1 MRFDHPGRERRRGA
15 LPAAVAGGN
24 VDMVMAAIVGAAGLP
39 STLAAVRAGKRVLL
53 ANKEALV
60 MAGRLLMD
68 EVRRA
73 GAELIPIDSEHNAI
87 FQCMPAG
94 YLPGDAARGV
104 TRRDSDRFRR
114 TVSPRRSATSIEH
127 VTPDEACAHPKWKMG
142 RKISVDSATLMNKG
156 LEVIEATLLFGLPE
170 SQVDVVVHPQSVV
183 HSLVEY
189 ADGSM
194 LAQLGAPDMRTPI
207 AQALAWPERFASG
220 VQSLDLVESDSS
232 DSSRRIMFAF
242 PSLELARAAA
252 RAGGTAP
259 AVLNAANEVAVQA
272 FLDRRL
278 NFTGIATV
286 IDKVLQRL
294 DSSPVKALGDVLDAD
309 AAARRLAI
317 ALIEL
322 GAGALRMKM
331 LLFIAAFLVAISILV
346 AVHEFGHYWVAK
358 KLGFKVLRFSIGF
371 GKPLLTRVGK
381 DADRTEYCLAAIPLG
396 GYVKLLDEREG
407 DVAPA
412 ELHRSFTR
420 RPISHRIAVLL
431 AGPAMNLLFA
441 SLLYAVLAMVG
452 TEIVKPV
459 VGQVRLDSP
468 AAVAG
473 LQRGDEIVRVGD
485 TQCRRHRRAAD
496 RLASPVFATT
506 A

>member
-1 MRFDHPGRERRRGA
+1 MNAPRGLAILGSTGSIGRSTLSVVALHPELFRVAVLGA
-15 LPAAVAGGN
+15 HSSWQAIVEQAKIFRPDLVVLVDPEAAAQARTALRDCGSSSRVESGAEALALAAGGGN
-24 VDMVMAAIVGAAGLP
+24 VHIVMAAIVGAAGLQ
-39 STLAAVRAGKRVLL
+39 STLAAVRAAKRVLL

-60 MAGRLLMD
+60 MAGQILMD

-87 FQCMPAG
+87 FQCMPTG

-104 TRRDSDRFRR
+104 VRVILTASGGPFRC
-114 TVSPRRSATSIEH
+114 TDVATLSQ

-170 SQVDVVVHPQSVV
+170 SHVDVIVHPQSVV

-220 VQSLDLVESDSS
+220 VESLNLAEIGQLGFEPPDHV
-232 DSSRRIMFAF
+232 RF
-242 PSLELARAAA
+242 PSLGLARAAA

-278 NFTGIATV
+278 NFTAITTV

-317 ALIEL
+317 ALIEP
-322 GAGALRMKM
+322 GSGAL
-331 LLFIAAFLVAISILV
+331 A
-346 AVHEFGHYWVAK
+346 
-358 KLGFKVLRFSIGF
+358 
-371 GKPLLTRVGK
+371 
-381 DADRTEYCLAAIPLG
+381 
-396 GYVKLLDEREG
+396 
-407 DVAPA
+407 
-412 ELHRSFTR
+412 
-420 RPISHRIAVLL
+420 
-431 AGPAMNLLFA
+431 
-441 SLLYAVLAMVG
+441 
-452 TEIVKPV
+452 
-459 VGQVRLDSP
+459 
-468 AAVAG
+468 
-473 LQRGDEIVRVGD
+473 
-485 TQCRRHRRAAD
+485 
-496 RLASPVFATT
+496 
-506 A
+506 

>member
-1 MRFDHPGRERRRGA
+1 MSMRRGIAILGSTGSIGRSTLAVIA
-15 LPAAVAGGN
+15 LHPEVFKVAVLGAFSSWQVIVEQAKEFHPEFVVLVDEEAAAKARSALRDCGSATQVESGERALSSAVSAAN
-24 VDMVMAAIVGAAGLP
+24 VHMVMAAIVGAAGLQP
-39 STLAAVRAGKRVLL
+39 TLAAVRAGKRVFL

-60 MAGRLLMD
+60 MTGRLLMD

-94 YLPGDAARGV
+94 YLPGDPARGV
-104 TRRDSDRFRR
+104 TRVILTASGGPFRS
-114 TVSPRRSATSIEH
+114 TAAAKMAH

-220 VQSLDLVESDSS
+220 VQSLDLLAIGQLGFEPPDHV
-232 DSSRRIMFAF
+232 RF
-242 PSLELARAAA
+242 PSLTLARAAA

-278 NFTGIATV
+278 NFVGISTV

-294 DSSPVKALGDVLDAD
+294 NASPVKALGDVLDAD
-309 AAARRLAI
+309 AAARRLANTF
-317 ALIEL
+317 IEPAH
-322 GAGALRMKM
+322 GA
-331 LLFIAAFLVAISILV
+331 
-346 AVHEFGHYWVAK
+346 
-358 KLGFKVLRFSIGF
+358 
-371 GKPLLTRVGK
+371 
-381 DADRTEYCLAAIPLG
+381 
-396 GYVKLLDEREG
+396 
-407 DVAPA
+407 
-412 ELHRSFTR
+412 
-420 RPISHRIAVLL
+420 
-431 AGPAMNLLFA
+431 FA
-441 SLLYAVLAMVG
+441 
-452 TEIVKPV
+452 
-459 VGQVRLDSP
+459 
-468 AAVAG
+468 
-473 LQRGDEIVRVGD
+473 
-485 TQCRRHRRAAD
+485 
-496 RLASPVFATT
+496 
-506 A
+506 